1 MGDRR
6 APDADRDAF
15 PADRWTELR
24 LESSLGHREPFV
36 NPLGRVCPSVNPVN
50 RQSPSAL
57 PFHSLLRA
65 GRMHNQT
72 AVSLMQI
79 AVSIDRAKLRTLAN
93 LLLVEYT
100 VSLQLRKLPAVISA
114 ERASCLTTIYKPLQA
129 EGIFILP
136 TARDNPS
143 YDVYRTCI
151 TILSIFRSIGFF
163 FPLFRAIYLRLV
175 LHFIYVFRLLFFI
188 PFSRVL
194 GVLGISSSIPLR
206 ITVDCDKLSSS

>member
-24 LESSLGHREPFV
+24 LESSLDHREPFV

-65 GRMHNQT
+65 DRMHNQAA

-79 AVSIDRAKLRTLAN
+79 AVSIDPAKLRTLAN
-93 LLLVEYT
+93 LLLIECT
-100 VSLQLRKLPAVISA
+100 ASLQFRKLPAVISPK
-114 ERASCLTTIYKPLQA
+114 RASCLMTIYKPLQA
-129 EGIFILP
+129 DGTFILP
-136 TARDNPS
+136 TVRDNPC
-143 YDVYRTCI
+143 DVYRIYI
-151 TILSIFRSIGFF
+151 TFDISLDRFLFFLS
-163 FPLFRAIYLRLV
+163 LAIYLRF
-175 LHFIYVFRLLFFI
+175 LHFIYVFRLSFAFYPFF
-188 PFSRVL
+188 RVL
-194 GVLGISSSIPLR
+194 HVKVFR
-206 ITVDCDKLSSS
+206 RATYH